1 MTETKG
7 GKPVTY
13 TVIPYLLGEKCI
25 TFTDL
30 GEAIEYAEENYF
42 DPGYDICEDGEDE

>member
-1 MTETKG
+1 MTEKKG
-7 GKPVTY
+7 GKPVAY

-30 GEAIEYAEENYF
+30 CEAIEYAEENYF
-42 DPGYDICEDGEDE
+42 DPGYDIREDGEDE